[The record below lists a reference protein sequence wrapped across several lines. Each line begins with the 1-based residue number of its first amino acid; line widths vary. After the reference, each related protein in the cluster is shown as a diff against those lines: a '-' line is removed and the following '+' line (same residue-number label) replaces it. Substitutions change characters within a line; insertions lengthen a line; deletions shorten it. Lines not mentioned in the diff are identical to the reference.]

1 MCFVQ
6 NALMPWDCMTAER
19 SLTVRSRAALLWIA
33 LQTAQT
39 PDWMATR
46 AGHLQSAALRLGRMS
61 TYRYDELFHEL
72 CECELCMQVHLLNN
86 DACFLTYYRCQTEKG
101 HTCRLSLVT

>member
-1 MCFVQ
+1 MYDNVYDIDRFYVMLSCFVQ

-39 PDWMATR
+39 PDWMATP
-46 AGHLQSAALRLGRMS
+46 AGHLQSAALHSGRMS
-61 TYRYDELFHEL
+61 TYRYDELFHVL
-72 CECELCMQVHLLNN
+72 CECE
-86 DACFLTYYRCQTEKG
+86 
-101 HTCRLSLVT
+101 S